1 MESRTSQIEDDKT
14 QHAGFGLAWKRRVL
28 VFWSSSSSMLS
39 VADKMDDVPSAIAH
53 GEATAMTMAPF
64 LALQTAAWERC
75 GPGDCGLGD
84 PTMWDAQSLKQTPGL
99 GSFHSQDAGRSRCP
113 TRVCCAASAFPSA
126 HPDSS
131 TEPAPPCRLQ
141 PADGAMTRVGK
152 RGKGEPEAMPCQI
165 GGTFAARD
173 WVVSPSTVRSLW
185 APKKRVGE
193 TRASPVAPAL
203 PFQIS
208 IWPR

>member
-14 QHAGFGLAWKRRVL
+14 QHAGVGLAWKRRVL

-39 VADKMDDVPSAIAH
+39 VADKMDDGPSAIAH

-99 GSFHSQDAGRSRCP
+99 GCFRSQDARDAQHRFVVPHLPSRVLTP
-113 TRVCCAASAFPSA
+113 THPPSLRRRAVCNRPMQ
-126 HPDSS
+126 
-131 TEPAPPCRLQ
+131 R
-141 PADGAMTRVGK
+141 
-152 RGKGEPEAMPCQI
+152 
-165 GGTFAARD
+165 
-173 WVVSPSTVRSLW
+173 
-185 APKKRVGE
+185 
-193 TRASPVAPAL
+193 
-203 PFQIS
+203 
-208 IWPR
+208 